1 MTNKNDL
8 VAVAAENCKT
18 LTSAVTAAGLVETL
32 QGEGPFTVF
41 APTDR
46 AFAAIQKDV
55 DNLMKPENKSEL
67 GKVLTNHV
75 IKGKTMFAD
84 LKDGQEIT
92 TIEGEKLKVSIKDNK
107 VMIGNATVSSTDI
120 PASNGIIHVIDSV
133 LLPST

>member
-1 MTNKNDL
+1 MTNENDL
-8 VAVAAENCKT
+8 LAVAAENCKT
-18 LTSAVTAAGLVETL
+18 LTSAVTAAGLDETL
-32 QGEGPFTVF
+32 QGKGPFTVF

-75 IKGKTMFAD
+75 IKGKTMLAD

-92 TIEGEKLKVSIKDNK
+92 TMEGEKLKVSIKDNK
-107 VMIGNATVSSTDI
+107 VMIGNAIVSSTDI
-120 PASNGIIHVIDSV
+120 PASNGVIHVIDSV